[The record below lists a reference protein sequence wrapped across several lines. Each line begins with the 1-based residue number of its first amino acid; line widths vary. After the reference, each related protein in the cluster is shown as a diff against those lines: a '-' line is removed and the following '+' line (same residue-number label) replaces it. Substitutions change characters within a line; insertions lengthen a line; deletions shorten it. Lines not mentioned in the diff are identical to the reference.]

1 MKDGII
7 ATGKV
12 WMYEHRKTKGRPR
25 VLGATMSQEKKKN
38 LRPAFRTGALGAAAF
53 SVVVVLSLTG
63 CSAGSSI
70 RLAGPRPGGRSGGT
84 DASDSVGVQGRAG
97 GGAEETG
104 TTGSSKPGEDE
115 SPGVLAAA
123 VVETALGAMGTPYQW
138 GGSDANGFDCS
149 GLIRF
154 AYRQHGIEIPR
165 ISRDQLR
172 EGRPVDL
179 DVSVLRPGDVLGFSL
194 EPGGEAS
201 HVGLYVGGG
210 EFIHSSTVGVRVST
224 FENPYWPVRFV
235 AAARILR

>member
-12 WMYEHRKTKGRPR
+12 WMHEHRKTNGRPR

-63 CSAGSSI
+63 WSAGSSI
-70 RLAGPRPGGRSGGT
+70 RLAGPLPGGGSEGT
-84 DASDSVGVQGRAG
+84 EASDSVGIQGRVG
-97 GGAEETG
+97 EGAEETG
-104 TTGSSKPGEDE
+104 TRESSGRGEGE
-115 SPGVLAAA
+115 SSGVLAAS

-138 GGSDANGFDCS
+138 GGNDANGFDCS

-154 AYRQHGIEIPR
+154 AYRQHGIELPR

-172 EGRPVDL
+172 EGVPVDPE
-179 DVSVLRPGDVLGFSL
+179 VSVLRPGDVLGFSL

-210 EFIHSSTVGVRVST
+210 EFIHSSTSGVRVST

-235 AAARILR
+235 GATRILK